1 MAKKNEQKIKFEADI
16 SGFKKNI
23 KEAEKSITSLNATL
37 KLNKTQLAGNGS
49 SIQLLGQRID
59 ELKQKYQQQTI
70 AISETEKAYSKAVEY
85 FGENSKEAE
94 NLSKKLIDLRT
105 AQQRTANEISE
116 VNKQLIIQSEKFI
129 TAGKNI
135 TKLGDNLNNF
145 GKKIDSAGNK
155 LSVLSAGIATI
166 AGASLKASISFESA
180 WTGVTKTVDGTEE
193 QLNNLRQGMLD
204 LSKQIPSSA
213 EEIASVGEAAG
224 QLGIQTDNVL
234 KFTKTMIDM
243 GNATNLSADD
253 AATTLARFANVT
265 KMSQSDFDRLGSVI
279 VALGNNFATTESEI
293 ANMGMNLGSAG
304 KQVGMSQSQ
313 IMALATALSS
323 VGLEA
328 QAGGT
333 AFSKVMINM
342 QLAVEKGGKNLK
354 DFASV
359 AGMTTNEFKK
369 AFEEDAT
376 TAIMKFVEGLSK
388 SGERGKSAIKIL
400 DDMGIKETR
409 LRDALLR
416 SANASDIMSKA
427 IDLGNKAWEE
437 NNALTAEADK
447 RYDTTES
454 QLKILKNEIRANAI
468 ELGDDLKPSLID
480 IMKQAKPLISNVSNL
495 VKGFNNLSEKTKKSV
510 TNFLLMTA
518 ALGPAVKVSGK
529 MISTTGSMISN
540 YGKLITKVGDW
551 SSKIK
556 IASTTETIATTA
568 KKAQTAAT
576 TASTVATEVN
586 TGALVAQ
593 TSVTTGATI
602 ATNLLK
608 VAMIGLPIVGVVAG
622 IASLVGM
629 YKEMTSE
636 TTQTTNKIKEQKEEM
651 EQLREEQQREMESN
665 LSQIDNVQR
674 LKDELT
680 LLVDKNGK
688 IKDGYEAR
696 AKFILGELNEAL
708 GTEYEATDGVV
719 KKYDELSGKIDNLIL
734 KKKAEIILSTQEERY
749 KKAIEERAQAIEL
762 LTQKQEE
769 LKNKE
774 SEIAEKR
781 KELLDIDGKTDRNS
795 RAKSAAIKA
804 RIEQLEK
811 EKETINDSVKTQ
823 SEVIQT
829 YINDISTY
837 ETNATLVAEGTEES
851 LKKVTDSIY
860 YNQQKVSDGSILT
873 LQSQINNSATYL
885 QLLKENYDKTGSEI
899 TKKQIEEEQKR
910 LTGLINSLTE
920 QTSVTQEMTPE
931 LVSAWENLANLSY
944 EEYSNV
950 LSKMTPEM
958 QEKIQSATGVIVNNT
973 PYAKQVSD
981 KFANTV
987 VDSLDKDEEFKNQA
1001 VESLNSYLAG
1011 LSNEEK
1017 RELLKQAGIKNI
1029 DEVMEGLDKG
1039 RKLSEDKGVE
1049 ILKGLSTGLKNTK
1062 WQDSLFGIA
1071 GRIASKLTSALSI
1084 KASVNTNK
1092 LPGHKDG
1099 LAYVPYDNYVA
1110 RLHKG
1115 ERVLTAKENKEYMSD
1130 NINNKIANNNIVLNF
1145 YPQKMTDA
1153 EMDRAFDYVNRKYS
1167 LKYN

>member
-49 SIQLLGQRID
+49 STQLLGQRID

-94 NLSKKLIDLRT
+94 NLSKKLIDLKT

-400 DDMGIKETR
+400 DDMGITETR

-427 IDLGNKAWEE
+427 IDLGNKAWKE
-437 NNALTAEADK
+437 NNALTLEADK

-495 VKGFNNLSEKTKKSV
+495 VKGFNNLSGKTKKSV

-540 YGKLITKVGDW
+540 
-551 SSKIK
+551 
-556 IASTTETIATTA
+556 
-568 KKAQTAAT
+568 
-576 TASTVATEVN
+576 
-586 TGALVAQ
+586 
-593 TSVTTGATI
+593 
-602 ATNLLK
+602 
-608 VAMIGLPIVGVVAG
+608 
-622 IASLVGM
+622 
-629 YKEMTSE
+629 
-636 TTQTTNKIKEQKEEM
+636 
-651 EQLREEQQREMESN
+651 
-665 LSQIDNVQR
+665 
-674 LKDELT
+674 
-680 LLVDKNGK
+680 
-688 IKDGYEAR
+688 
-696 AKFILGELNEAL
+696 
-708 GTEYEATDGVV
+708 
-719 KKYDELSGKIDNLIL
+719 
-734 KKKAEIILSTQEERY
+734 
-749 KKAIEERAQAIEL
+749 
-762 LTQKQEE
+762 
-769 LKNKE
+769 
-774 SEIAEKR
+774 
-781 KELLDIDGKTDRNS
+781 
-795 RAKSAAIKA
+795 
-804 RIEQLEK
+804 
-811 EKETINDSVKTQ
+811 
-823 SEVIQT
+823 
-829 YINDISTY
+829 
-837 ETNATLVAEGTEES
+837 
-851 LKKVTDSIY
+851 
-860 YNQQKVSDGSILT
+860 
-873 LQSQINNSATYL
+873 
-885 QLLKENYDKTGSEI
+885 
-899 TKKQIEEEQKR
+899 
-910 LTGLINSLTE
+910 
-920 QTSVTQEMTPE
+920 
-931 LVSAWENLANLSY
+931 
-944 EEYSNV
+944 
-950 LSKMTPEM
+950 
-958 QEKIQSATGVIVNNT
+958 
-973 PYAKQVSD
+973 
-981 KFANTV
+981 
-987 VDSLDKDEEFKNQA
+987 
-1001 VESLNSYLAG
+1001 
-1011 LSNEEK
+1011 
-1017 RELLKQAGIKNI
+1017 
-1029 DEVMEGLDKG
+1029 
-1039 RKLSEDKGVE
+1039 
-1049 ILKGLSTGLKNTK
+1049 
-1062 WQDSLFGIA
+1062 
-1071 GRIASKLTSALSI
+1071 
-1084 KASVNTNK
+1084 
-1092 LPGHKDG
+1092 
-1099 LAYVPYDNYVA
+1099 
-1110 RLHKG
+1110 
-1115 ERVLTAKENKEYMSD
+1115 
-1130 NINNKIANNNIVLNF
+1130 
-1145 YPQKMTDA
+1145 
-1153 EMDRAFDYVNRKYS
+1153 
-1167 LKYN
+1167 

>member
-49 SIQLLGQRID
+49 STQLLGQRID

-400 DDMGIKETR
+400 DDMGITETR

-427 IDLGNKAWEE
+427 IDLGNKAWKE
-437 NNALTAEADK
+437 NNALTLEADK

-495 VKGFNNLSEKTKKSV
+495 VKGFNNLSGKTKKSV

-688 IKDGYEAR
+688 VKDGYEAR

-708 GTEYEATDGVV
+708 GTEYKVTDGVI
-719 KKYDELSGKIDNLIL
+719 KKYDELSDKIDNLIL
-734 KKKAEIILSTQEERY
+734 KKKAEIILETQEERWKNAIKEKANATELLAQ
-749 KKAIEERAQAIEL
+749 KKEELINKEKEIEEQRQKIIENE
-762 LTQKQEE
+762 TKYDGVF
-769 LKNKE
+769 KE
-774 SEIAEKR
+774 QIENR
-781 KELLDIDGKTDRNS
+781 
-795 RAKSAAIKA
+795 IK
-804 RIEQLEK
+804 QLEK
-811 EKETINDSVKTQ
+811 EKNTINENIETQ
-823 SEVIQT
+823 SHVIQT

-860 YNQQKVSDGSILT
+860 YNQQRVSDNSILT
-873 LQSQINNSATYL
+873 LQANINETASW
-885 QLLKENYDKTGSEI
+885 LKELEKHYADSQSEV
-899 TKKQIEEEQKR
+899 TKNQIVEQQKR
-910 LTGLINSLTE
+910 LTGLINNLTE

>member
-49 SIQLLGQRID
+49 STQLLGQRID

-166 AGASLKASISFESA
+166 AGAFLKASISFESA

-279 VALGNNFATTESEI
+279 VSLGNNFATTESEI

-400 DDMGIKETR
+400 DDMGITETR

-427 IDLGNKAWEE
+427 IDLGNKAWKE
-437 NNALTAEADK
+437 NNALTLEADK

-468 ELGDDLKPSLID
+468 ELGDDLKPSLTD

-495 VKGFNNLSEKTKKSV
+495 VKGFNNLSGKTKKSV

-688 IKDGYEAR
+688 VKDGYEAR

-708 GTEYEATDGVV
+708 GTEYKVTDGVI
-719 KKYDELSGKIDNLIL
+719 KKYDELSDKIDNLIL
-734 KKKAEIILSTQEERY
+734 KKKAEIILETQEERWKNAIKEKANATELLAQ
-749 KKAIEERAQAIEL
+749 KKEELINKEKEIEEQRQKIIENE
-762 LTQKQEE
+762 TKYDGVF
-769 LKNKE
+769 KE
-774 SEIAEKR
+774 QIENR
-781 KELLDIDGKTDRNS
+781 
-795 RAKSAAIKA
+795 IK
-804 RIEQLEK
+804 QLEK
-811 EKETINDSVKTQ
+811 EKNTINENIETQ
-823 SEVIQT
+823 SHVIQT

-860 YNQQKVSDGSILT
+860 YNQQRVSDNSILT
-873 LQSQINNSATYL
+873 LQANINETASW
-885 QLLKENYDKTGSEI
+885 LKELEKHYADSQSEV
-899 TKKQIEEEQKR
+899 TKNQIVEQQKR
-910 LTGLINSLTE
+910 LTGLINNLTE

-1017 RELLKQAGIKNI
+1017 RELLKQAGIKNL
-1029 DEVMEGLDKG
+1029 DEVMEGLEKG
-1039 RKLSEDKGVE
+1039 RALSEDKGVE

-1071 GRIASKLTSALSI
+1071 GRIASKLTSAFSI

-1153 EMDRAFDYVNRKYS
+1153 EMDRAFNYVNRKYS

>member
-49 SIQLLGQRID
+49 STQLLGQRID

-166 AGASLKASISFESA
+166 AGAFLKASISFESA

-279 VALGNNFATTESEI
+279 VDLGNNFATTESEI

-400 DDMGIKETR
+400 DDMGITETR

-427 IDLGNKAWEE
+427 IDLGNKAWKE
-437 NNALTAEADK
+437 NNALTSEADK
-447 RYDTTES
+447 RYATTES

-495 VKGFNNLSEKTKKSV
+495 VKGFNNLSGKTKKSV

-556 IASTTETIATTA
+556 IASTTETIATVA

-688 IKDGYEAR
+688 VKDGYEAR

-708 GTEYEATDGVV
+708 GTEYKVTDGVI
-719 KKYDELSGKIDNLIL
+719 KKYDELSDKIDNLIL
-734 KKKAEIILSTQEERY
+734 KKKAEIILETQEERY
-749 KKAIEERAQAIEL
+749 KNAIKERAKATEL

-769 LKNKE
+769 LINKE
-774 SEIAEKR
+774 KEIEEQRQKIIENETKYDGVF
-781 KELLDIDGKTDRNS
+781 KEQIENR
-795 RAKSAAIKA
+795 IK
-804 RIEQLEK
+804 QLEK
-811 EKETINDSVKTQ
+811 EKNTINENIETQ
-823 SEVIQT
+823 SHVIQT

-860 YNQQKVSDGSILT
+860 YNQQRVSDNSILT
-873 LQSQINNSATYL
+873 LQANINETASW
-885 QLLKENYDKTGSEI
+885 LKELEKHYADSQSEV
-899 TKKQIEEEQKR
+899 TKNQIVEQQKR
-910 LTGLINSLTE
+910 LTGLINNLTE

-987 VDSLDKDEEFKNQA
+987 VDSLDKDEEFKKQA

-1017 RELLKQAGIKNI
+1017 RELLKQAGIKNL
-1029 DEVMEGLDKG
+1029 DEVMEGLEKG
-1039 RKLSEDKGVE
+1039 RALSEDKGVE

-1071 GRIASKLTSALSI
+1071 GRIASKLTSAFSI

>member
-49 SIQLLGQRID
+49 STQLLGQRID

-166 AGASLKASISFESA
+166 AGAFLKASISFESA

-400 DDMGIKETR
+400 DDMGITETR

-427 IDLGNKAWEE
+427 IDLGNKAWKE
-437 NNALTAEADK
+437 NNALTLEADK

-495 VKGFNNLSEKTKKSV
+495 VKGFNNLSGKTKKSV

-688 IKDGYEAR
+688 VKDGYEAR

-708 GTEYEATDGVV
+708 GTEYKVTDGVI
-719 KKYDELSGKIDNLIL
+719 KKYDELSDKIDNLIL
-734 KKKAEIILSTQEERY
+734 KKKAEIILETQEERWKNAIKEKANATELLAQ
-749 KKAIEERAQAIEL
+749 KKEELINKEKEIEEQRQKIIENE
-762 LTQKQEE
+762 TKYDGVF
-769 LKNKE
+769 KE
-774 SEIAEKR
+774 QIENR
-781 KELLDIDGKTDRNS
+781 
-795 RAKSAAIKA
+795 IK
-804 RIEQLEK
+804 QLEK
-811 EKETINDSVKTQ
+811 EKNTINENIETQ
-823 SEVIQT
+823 SHVIQT

-860 YNQQKVSDGSILT
+860 YNQQRVSDNSILT
-873 LQSQINNSATYL
+873 LQANINETASW
-885 QLLKENYDKTGSEI
+885 LKELEKHYADSQSEV
-899 TKKQIEEEQKR
+899 TKNQIVEQQKR
-910 LTGLINSLTE
+910 LTGLINNLTE

>member
-49 SIQLLGQRID
+49 STQLLGQRID

-94 NLSKKLIDLRT
+94 NLSKKLIDLKT

-166 AGASLKASISFESA
+166 AGAFLKASISFESA

-400 DDMGIKETR
+400 DDMGITETR

-427 IDLGNKAWEE
+427 IDLGNKAWKE
-437 NNALTAEADK
+437 NNALTLEADK

-495 VKGFNNLSEKTKKSV
+495 VKGFNNLSGKTKKSV

-688 IKDGYEAR
+688 VKDGYEAR

-708 GTEYEATDGVV
+708 GTEYKVTDGVI
-719 KKYDELSGKIDNLIL
+719 KKYDELSDKIDNLIL
-734 KKKAEIILSTQEERY
+734 KKKAEIILETQEERWKNAIKEKANATELLAQ
-749 KKAIEERAQAIEL
+749 KKEELINKEKEIEEQRQKIIENE
-762 LTQKQEE
+762 TKYDGVF
-769 LKNKE
+769 KE
-774 SEIAEKR
+774 QIENR
-781 KELLDIDGKTDRNS
+781 
-795 RAKSAAIKA
+795 IK
-804 RIEQLEK
+804 QLEK
-811 EKETINDSVKTQ
+811 EKNTINENIETQ
-823 SEVIQT
+823 SHVIQT

-860 YNQQKVSDGSILT
+860 YNQQRVSDNSILT
-873 LQSQINNSATYL
+873 LQANINETASW
-885 QLLKENYDKTGSEI
+885 LKELEKHYADSQSEV
-899 TKKQIEEEQKR
+899 TKNQIVEQQKR
-910 LTGLINSLTE
+910 LTGLINNLTE

-987 VDSLDKDEEFKNQA
+987 VESLDKDEEFKKQA

-1071 GRIASKLTSALSI
+1071 GRIASKLTSAFSI

>member
-49 SIQLLGQRID
+49 STQLLGQRID

-166 AGASLKASISFESA
+166 AGAFLKASISFESA

-400 DDMGIKETR
+400 DDMGITETR

-427 IDLGNKAWEE
+427 IDLGNKAWKE
-437 NNALTAEADK
+437 NNALTLEADK

-495 VKGFNNLSEKTKKSV
+495 VKGFNNLSGKTKKSV

-688 IKDGYEAR
+688 VKDGYEAR

-708 GTEYEATDGVV
+708 GTEYKVTDGVI
-719 KKYDELSGKIDNLIL
+719 KKYDELSDKIDNLIL
-734 KKKAEIILSTQEERY
+734 KKKAEIILETQEERY
-749 KKAIEERAQAIEL
+749 KNAIKEKANATELLAQKKEELINKEKEIEEQRQKIIENE
-762 LTQKQEE
+762 TKYDGVF
-769 LKNKE
+769 KE
-774 SEIAEKR
+774 QIENR
-781 KELLDIDGKTDRNS
+781 
-795 RAKSAAIKA
+795 IK
-804 RIEQLEK
+804 QLEK
-811 EKETINDSVKTQ
+811 EKNTINENIETQ
-823 SEVIQT
+823 SHVIQT

-860 YNQQKVSDGSILT
+860 YNQQRVSDNSILT
-873 LQSQINNSATYL
+873 LQANINETASW
-885 QLLKENYDKTGSEI
+885 LKELEKHYADSQSEV
-899 TKKQIEEEQKR
+899 TKNQIVEQQKR
-910 LTGLINSLTE
+910 LTGLINNLTE

-987 VDSLDKDEEFKNQA
+987 VDSLDKDEEFKKQA

>member
-49 SIQLLGQRID
+49 STQLLGQRID

-193 QLNNLRQGMLD
+193 QLKNLRQGMLD

-400 DDMGIKETR
+400 DDMGITETR

-427 IDLGNKAWEE
+427 IDLGNKAWKE
-437 NNALTAEADK
+437 NNALTLEADK

-495 VKGFNNLSEKTKKSV
+495 VKGFNNLSGKTKKSV

-688 IKDGYEAR
+688 VKDGYEAR

-708 GTEYEATDGVV
+708 GTEYKVTDGVI
-719 KKYDELSGKIDNLIL
+719 KKYDELSDKIDNLIL
-734 KKKAEIILSTQEERY
+734 KKKAEIILETQEERW
-749 KKAIEERAQAIEL
+749 KNAIKEKANATEL
-762 LTQKQEE
+762 LAQKQEE
-769 LKNKE
+769 LINKE
-774 SEIAEKR
+774 KEIDENRQKLIENETKYDGVF
-781 KELLDIDGKTDRNS
+781 KEQIENR
-795 RAKSAAIKA
+795 IK
-804 RIEQLEK
+804 QLEK
-811 EKETINDSVKTQ
+811 EKNSINDNIKTQ
-823 SEVIQT
+823 SDVIQT

-860 YNQQKVSDGSILT
+860 YNQQRVSDNSILT
-873 LQSQINNSATYL
+873 LQAQINSSASYL
-885 QLLKENYDKTGSEI
+885 QQLKSNYESTGSEI
-899 TKKQIEEEQKR
+899 TNNQIKEEQKR
-910 LTGLINSLTE
+910 LTGLINNLTE

>member
-49 SIQLLGQRID
+49 STQLLGQRID

-400 DDMGIKETR
+400 DDMGITETR

-427 IDLGNKAWEE
+427 IDLGNKAWKE
-437 NNALTAEADK
+437 NNALTSEADK
-447 RYDTTES
+447 RYATTES

-495 VKGFNNLSEKTKKSV
+495 VKGFNNLSGKTKKSV

-688 IKDGYEAR
+688 VKDGYEAR

-708 GTEYEATDGVV
+708 GTEYKVTDGVI
-719 KKYDELSGKIDNLIL
+719 KKYDELSDKIDNLIL
-734 KKKAEIILSTQEERY
+734 KKKAEIILETQEERY
-749 KKAIEERAQAIEL
+749 KNAIKERAKATEL

-774 SEIAEKR
+774 KEIDENRQKLIENETKYDGVF
-781 KELLDIDGKTDRNS
+781 KEQIENR
-795 RAKSAAIKA
+795 IK
-804 RIEQLEK
+804 QLEK
-811 EKETINDSVKTQ
+811 EKNSINDNIKTQ
-823 SEVIQT
+823 SDVIQT

-860 YNQQKVSDGSILT
+860 YNQQRVSDNSILT
-873 LQSQINNSATYL
+873 LQAQINSSASYL
-885 QLLKENYDKTGSEI
+885 QQLKSNYESTGSEI
-899 TKKQIEEEQKR
+899 TNNQIKEEQKR

-987 VDSLDKDEEFKNQA
+987 VDSLDKDEEFKKQA

-1017 RELLKQAGIKNI
+1017 RELLKQAGIKNL
-1029 DEVMEGLDKG
+1029 DEVMEGLEKG
-1039 RKLSEDKGVE
+1039 RALSEDKGVE

-1071 GRIASKLTSALSI
+1071 GRIASKLTSAFSI